1 MKGGFGGMPGGM
13 KDLFKQMQKM
23 QEKLAKAQ
31 EEAKQVLEEGSSGGG
46 MVTVVANGESQ
57 LTSIKIEKEVVDP
70 NDVEMLQDLVMA
82 ACNEALKKSKAVIQ
96 EKISQVTG
104 GVNIPGIF

>member
-13 KDLFKQMQKM
+13 KDLLKQAQKM
-23 QEKLAKAQ
+23 QEQLAKAQ
-31 EEAKQVLEEGSSGGG
+31 EDAKQVFVEGSSGGG

-57 LTSIKIEKEVVDP
+57 ITSIKIEKEVVDP
-70 NDVEMLQDLVMA
+70 NDVEMLQDLIMA
-82 ACNEALKKSKAVIQ
+82 ACNEALKKSKDAVQ

-104 GVNIPGIF
+104 GMNIPGLF